1 MRAGSYFEKS
11 KLPLSKL
18 LLIVYFWGLGIPAY
32 IQEELAGVS
41 EAATCQWNQYLRD
54 VTSVWLMNN
63 PPSFGGDNIVVQIDE
78 SIVAKQKYHVGHVP
92 SGAKNGFLASMIQ
105 FRKQL
110 IQN

>member
-1 MRAGSYFEKS
+1 MRAGSYLEKS

-32 IQEELAGVS
+32 IQAELAGVS

-63 PPSFGGDNIVVQIDE
+63 PPSFGGDNVVVQIDE
-78 SIVAKQKYHVGHVP
+78 SIMAKQKYHVGHVP
-92 SGAKNGFLASMIQ
+92 SGAKKGFWHL
-105 FRKQL
+105 
-110 IQN
+110 